1 MVVIIR
7 RSNITQLIKRFR
19 KQPKPKGT
27 PTKKLRALRPSP
39 CQGKRGGG
47 DNKEEPHDSRNNA
60 LWTQLKPPGTSRC
73 NRTPQDPQKK
83 TAQKITRFWMQP
95 KPLGTSK
102 KNCGRSGLLPA
113 KGNAVVTIIRRS
125 RMTQEIKR
133 FWVQPSGI
141 TKVHFRANP
150 KNHCVDNQG
159 TEDSF
164 GGKAGIQNNNRLL
177 F

>member
-1 MVVIIR
+1 V
-7 RSNITQLIKRFR
+7 
-19 KQPKPKGT
+19 QPKPQELKKKMRAFRPSPRQGKRGGGDNKEEQHYST
-27 PTKKLRALRPSP
+27 NKALSKATETKRNPNKKLRALRPSP

-102 KNCGRSGLLPA
+102 KIAGVPAFSLPRE
-113 KGNAVVTIIRRS
+113 TR
-125 RMTQEIKR
+125 
-133 FWVQPSGI
+133 W
-141 TKVHFRANP
+141 
-150 KNHCVDNQG
+150 
-159 TEDSF
+159 
-164 GGKAGIQNNNRLL
+164 
-177 F
+177 